1 MYRKQE
7 AYEYDIHKCNIS
19 VFLSLGLIDKAL
31 YDKLYKADRL
41 ERQIYIGKLR
51 GANEG
56 YTELY
61 QNKVKEAVELFKK
74 KNKLINKN
82 IIEVAHD
89 AVWVTHKVLK
99 LDIDENIRFVC
110 KRASTSN
117 FSYGK
122 VVFYID
128 SIMGTFFVRGI
139 TGDNIWFDKIKEF
152 MMYAENDEQKRLY
165 VTLHKFKK
173 EYLENKLDKEFY
185 KPLIS
190 NKDNKDFIEH
200 LIRDLIK

>member
-19 VFLSLGLIDKAL
+19 VFLSLGLIDKTL

-51 GANEG
+51 GTNEG

-74 KNKLINKN
+74 KNKLTNKN

-122 VVFYID
+122 VTFYID

-139 TGDNIWFDKIKEF
+139 TGESIWFDKIKEF
-152 MMYAENDEQKRLY
+152 MLYAENDEQKRLY
-165 VTLHKFKK
+165 VTLHRFKK
-173 EYLENKLDKEFY
+173 DYLENKFDKEFY

-190 NKDNKDFIEH
+190 NKENKDFIEH